1 MSKKKQDKTKTSE
14 AEATEEVEAPK
25 TDTTEKAETPTENTT
40 EHPPIVFNLPG
51 MGDSETKSPRTV
63 TLYGDIDEDLCCEAV
78 DSLLMHAAPG
88 VKTDPVKLYI
98 STWGGSA
105 ADMFSVYDLIKS
117 LRETVPVH
125 TVGLGKVM
133 SAGVVLLACGEK
145 GHRKIG
151 ANCRI
156 MFHGVQ
162 AGHVGSIYN
171 LENEM
176 EEAKWTQERYI
187 KALVEETNMSA
198 NYLKKLIDRKLNVY
212 FSAEEAIELGI
223 ADEII

>member
-1 MSKKKQDKTKTSE
+1 MSKKKKQKDETSDTVE
-14 AEATEEVEAPK
+14 PTVVNVPENIAEQL
-25 TDTTEKAETPTENTT
+25 
-40 EHPPIVFNLPG
+40 PIVFNLPG
-51 MGDSETKSPRTV
+51 SGDGEIKSSRIV
-63 TLYGDIDEDLCCEAV
+63 TLYGDIDEDICCEV
-78 DSLLMHAAPG
+78 VNNLLMYDSSGQSNPPDKPAEPI
-88 VKTDPVKLYI
+88 KLYI

-117 LRETVPVH
+117 MRGSIPVH

-133 SAGVVLLACGEK
+133 SAGVVLLAAGKK

-162 AGHVGSIYN
+162 AGHAGSIYN

-176 EEAKWTQERYI
+176 EEAKWTEERYV
-187 KALVEETNMSA
+187 KALVEETNMTA
-198 NYLKKLIDRKLNVY
+198 RYLKKLIDRKLNVY
-212 FSAEEAIELGI
+212 FSAKEAIELGI